1 MERLLKFID
10 DYERH
15 GPSILFHS
23 EIASCI
29 LERNITKITDIQ
41 EAYYYILETIEL

>member
-1 MERLLKFID
+1 MERFLKFLE
-10 DYERH
+10 DYERY

-23 EIASCI
+23 EIAKDI
-29 LERNITKITDIQ
+29 LGKNITKITHIN